1 MDTTVYFN
9 PGCSKCRTTQS
20 ILAERGVEADYVE
33 YLEQAPSPEEL
44 ERVMA
49 LLGIEDPRQMM
60 RTGEAVYAELG
71 LDGAERDELL
81 DAMARH
87 PVLIE
92 RPIVIVG
99 DRAVIARPPERVL
112 ELLDRQ

>member
-1 MDTTVYFN
+1 MDATVYFN
-9 PGCSKCRTTQS
+9 PSCSKCRTTQS
-20 ILAERGVEADYVE
+20 ILEEHGVDARYFE
-33 YLEQAPSPEEL
+33 YLERAPTREEL
-44 ERVMA
+44 EQVMA

-60 RTGEAVYAELG
+60 RTGEKAYDELS
-71 LDGAERDELL
+71 LAGAGHEQLL
-81 DAMARH
+81 DAMTRH

-112 ELLDRQ
+112 DLL